1 MTLVTLKTAL
11 DKAYKNSYAVGA
23 FNVINLEFLE
33 AITTAARRSASPVI
47 LNIAEVHLPYVT
59 LENIVPAIKEIARRE
74 RFEIVLNLDHGLTI
88 PTIERAISLGFTS
101 IMFDGSHLDFDEN
114 IRQTREVVEMCRP
127 WNISVEAELGAVGG
141 AEGGEL
147 EGKADPAKYT
157 DISQAKQ
164 FVKETGIDALAVA
177 IGNSHGKYKG
187 EPDLDFA
194 RLKAIRDVAG
204 IPLVLHGGSGISA
217 NDFRKAI
224 SLGIAKINFFTGM
237 TEAAMRATA
246 DYMSTAGKRYNDY
259 PLMMNTVKEA
269 VAQVVEEQM
278 EIFGS
283 RGKAASDLTWS

>member
-1 MTLVTLKTAL
+1 MTLVTLKTVL
-11 DKAYKNSYAVGA
+11 DKAYKNGYAVGA
-23 FNVINLEFLE
+23 FNVINMEFLE

-74 RFEIVLNLDHGLTI
+74 RFDIVLNLDHGLTI
-88 PTIERAISLGFTS
+88 PTIERSISLGFTS
-101 IMFDGSHLDFDEN
+101 IMFDGSHLDFTEN

-147 EGKADPAKYT
+147 VGKADPAKYT
-157 DISQAKQ
+157 DISQARQ
-164 FVKETGIDALAVA
+164 FVRETGIDALAVA

-187 EPDLDFA
+187 EPDLDFE
-194 RLKAIRDVAG
+194 RLKAIREVTG

-217 NDFRKAI
+217 ADFRKAI

-237 TEAAMRATA
+237 AEAAMHATSE
-246 DYMSTAGKRYNDY
+246 YMSTAGQRYNDY
-259 PLMMNTVKEA
+259 PMMMNQVREQ
-269 VAQVVEEQM
+269 VARVVAEQM

-283 RGKAASDLTWS
+283 QGKAAEI

>member
-11 DKAYKNSYAVGA
+11 DKAYRNGYAVGA

-33 AITTAARRSASPVI
+33 AIVTAARRSASPVI
-47 LNIAEVHLPYVT
+47 LNIAEVHLPFVT

-74 RFEIVLNLDHGLTI
+74 RFDIVLNLDHGLTI

-101 IMFDGSHLDFDEN
+101 VMFDGSHLDFNEN

-147 EGKADPAKYT
+147 VGKADPAKYT
-157 DISQAKQ
+157 DISQARQ
-164 FVKETGIDALAVA
+164 FVRETGIDALAVA

-187 EPDLDFA
+187 EPDLDFE
-194 RLKAIRDVAG
+194 RLKAIREVAG

-237 TEAAMRATA
+237 TEAAMKATGG
-246 DYMSTAGKRYNDY
+246 YMSTAGQRYNDY

-269 VAQVVEEQM
+269 VAQVVIEQM

-283 RGKAASDLTWS
+283 RGKAAADTTQE

>member
-1 MTLVTLKTAL
+1 MTLVTLKTVL
-11 DKAYKNSYAVGA
+11 DKAYKNGYAVGA
-23 FNVINLEFLE
+23 FNVINMEFLE

-74 RFEIVLNLDHGLTI
+74 RFDIVLNLDHGLTI
-88 PTIERAISLGFTS
+88 PTIERSISLGFTS
-101 IMFDGSHLDFDEN
+101 IMFDGSHLDFTEN

-147 EGKADPAKYT
+147 VGKADPAKYT
-157 DISQAKQ
+157 DISQARQ
-164 FVKETGIDALAVA
+164 FVRETGIDALAVA

-187 EPDLDFA
+187 EPDLDFE
-194 RLKAIRDVAG
+194 RLKAIREVTG

-217 NDFRKAI
+217 ADFRKAI

-237 TEAAMRATA
+237 AEAAMHATSE
-246 DYMSTAGKRYNDY
+246 YMSTAGQRYNDY
-259 PLMMNTVKEA
+259 PMMMNQVREQ
-269 VAQVVEEQM
+269 VARVVAEQM

-283 RGKAASDLTWS
+283 QGKAASDLTRD